1 MSNRKQS
8 IVLATALTLLVLVGC
23 LLDHTDAK
31 RSRSKSRHRPKGV
44 NIEIY
49 HPKGVMVWYP
59 YRTDLEL
66 FGIEIYINKNTAAPD
81 TSSSSEE
88 VVRPVCDICLNTT
101 EVTYGKFILRSENA
115 IIRGRDRVTYRAIL
129 KKTNSEP
136 RISCSNEF
144 YVSESRILLGSVT
157 GEAIAC
163 NSATTEPR
171 IGESDRGDASD
182 KALRDEIKLL
192 EDILLEVN
200 QECNASQNQTKQLHL
215 LTETPTRYNAAELYE
230 FATNWLTSALPSV
243 NWNRTMVDAFYV
255 INGGIGIEVATM
267 LDKLKILKMAQGL
280 AEQPITDLDTFQSED
295 FTNEIDMW

>member
-1 MSNRKQS
+1 MAITVLLSRIDRYLSHTS
-8 IVLATALTLLVLVGC
+8 I
-23 LLDHTDAK
+23 
-31 RSRSKSRHRPKGV
+31 S
-44 NIEIY
+44 I
-49 HPKGVMVWYP
+49 
-59 YRTDLEL
+59 RT
-66 FGIEIYINKNTAAPD
+66 
-81 TSSSSEE
+81 
-88 VVRPVCDICLNTT
+88 
-101 EVTYGKFILRSENA
+101 
-115 IIRGRDRVTYRAIL
+115 
-129 KKTNSEP
+129 
-136 RISCSNEF
+136 
-144 YVSESRILLGSVT
+144 ESRILLGSVT

>member
-1 MSNRKQS
+1 
-8 IVLATALTLLVLVGC
+8 
-23 LLDHTDAK
+23 
-31 RSRSKSRHRPKGV
+31 
-44 NIEIY
+44 
-49 HPKGVMVWYP
+49 MVWYP

-66 FGIEIYINKNTAAPD
+66 FGIEIYINKDQNAAPET

-101 EVTYGKFILRSENA
+101 EVSYGKFILRAENA

-144 YVSESRILLGSVT
+144 YVSESRILLGSVN

-171 IGESDRGDASD
+171 IGDASD

-215 LTETPTRYNAAELYE
+215 IAETPTRYNAAELFE

-255 INGGIGIEVATM
+255 INGGIGVEVATII
-267 LDKLKILKMAQGL
+267 DKLKILKMAQGL
-280 AEQPITDLDTFQSED
+280 PDQPITDLDTFQNED

>member
-1 MSNRKQS
+1 MFNRKQS
-8 IVLATALTLLVLVGC
+8 ILLATALTLLVLLGC

-66 FGIEIYINKNTAAPD
+66 FGIEIYINKNDAAPE
-81 TSSSSEE
+81 TASSSEE
-88 VVRPVCDICLNTT
+88 VIRPVCDICLNTT
-101 EVTYGKFILRSENA
+101 EVSYGKFILRSENA

-136 RISCSNEF
+136 RISSSNEF

-163 NSATTEPR
+163 NSATSEPR
-171 IGESDRGDASD
+171 IGESNGDD

-200 QECNASQNQTKQLHL
+200 QECSASQNQTKQLHL
-215 LTETPTRYNAAELYE
+215 IAETPTRYNAAELYE
-230 FATNWLTSALPSV
+230 FAINWLTSALPSV

-255 INGGIGIEVATM
+255 VNGGIGIEVATII
-267 LDKLKILKMAQGL
+267 DKLKILKMAQGL
-280 AEQPITDLDTFQSED
+280 ADHPITDLDTFQSEE